1 MTKNLI
7 IYGIGKFAEYVAY
20 LFENDSEYEVKGF
33 CIEKEYRKK
42 IQSQNPSVFQPLY
55 TFENLKN
62 EVSED
67 FSLFIAVGNNKIR
80 GRIFNKA
87 KEMNLALASFVASKT
102 ITWNDLIIKENVFI
116 GEGSA
121 VSAMVEI
128 GENTHIFG
136 GRIGHHC
143 SIGKH
148 TLISGGC
155 LIGGGAKIGDY
166 SLLALNS
173 SIGHNVEIGEN
184 NIIGMNTPISKNTKA
199 NAVYTNEGTKLRSI
213 DSSVIFS
220 KSFL

>member
-7 IYGIGKFAEYVAY
+7 IYGVGKFAEYVSY
-20 LFENDSEYEVKGF
+20 LFQNDSEYEVAGF
-33 CIEKEYRKK
+33 CIENQYKKK
-42 IQSQNPSVFQPLY
+42 ILSQDLSAFQPLY

-62 EVSED
+62 ELQED

-80 GRIFNKA
+80 SRIFNTA
-87 KEMNLALASFVASKT
+87 KRMDLAIASFVASKT
-102 ITWNDLIIKENVFI
+102 ITWNDLIIRENVFI

-121 VSAMVEI
+121 ISAMVDI

-166 SLLALNS
+166 SFLALNS
-173 SIGHNVEIGEN
+173 SIGHDVEIGEY
-184 NIIGMNTPISKNTKA
+184 NIIGMNTAISKNTKA
-199 NAVYTNEGTKLRSI
+199 NSVYTNEGTKLRSI